1 MCAYISIMFARAKIA
16 TMKQHKNIHVLR
28 VISMCD
34 ERNRT
39 TKMWR
44 KNARNKSNELVSEST
59 ITRKKTKRGGP
70 GVGEESEE
78 MDKGSKTERKE
89 DAAAN

>member
-1 MCAYISIMFARAKIA
+1 
-16 TMKQHKNIHVLR
+16 MKEI
-28 VISMCD
+28 
-34 ERNRT
+34 ERQKCGERMKET
-39 TKMWR
+39 
-44 KNARNKSNELVSEST
+44 KSNELVSEST

-70 GVGEESEE
+70 EVGEESEE

>member
-1 MCAYISIMFARAKIA
+1 
-16 TMKQHKNIHVLR
+16 MK
-28 VISMCD
+28 
-34 ERNRT
+34 ET
-39 TKMWR
+39 
-44 KNARNKSNELVSEST
+44 KSNELVSEST

-70 GVGEESEE
+70 EVGEESEE